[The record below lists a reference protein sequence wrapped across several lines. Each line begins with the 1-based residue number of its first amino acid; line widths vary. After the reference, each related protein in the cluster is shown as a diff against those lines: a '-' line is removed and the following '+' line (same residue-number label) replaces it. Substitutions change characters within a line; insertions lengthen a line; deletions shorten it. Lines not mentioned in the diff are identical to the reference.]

1 MNFIFNSSSTPSYKK
16 LQSHL
21 TQIYLALKT
30 NPKKILEIGIGN
42 KIVSSTLKNYCDV
55 VTADIDNSLKPDFIL
70 DISNSQDFNQFNDN
84 SFDLIILCEVLEH
97 VPYSNI
103 DSIFKSLRRIT
114 KKYVL
119 ISVPNQKNIY
129 ELTLF
134 KKGYDNKIF
143 APYFRI
149 LNLFIEIIN
158 RFGTVL
164 ADIQYN
170 MKRKKRK
177 FKFDGEHYW
186 ELGIEN
192 YSIEKFEN
200 QIQKY
205 FKIIKQ
211 GRLRENFY
219 HHFFLL
225 KK

>member
-1 MNFIFNSSSTPSYKK
+1 MTYIFNTTSYKS

-21 TQIYLALKT
+21 MQIYLALKT

-42 KIVSSTLKNYCDV
+42 KLVSSILKNYCEV
-55 VTADIDNSLKPDFIL
+55 TTADIDKSLKPDFIL
-70 DISNSQDFNQFNDN
+70 DVSNSKDFNQFNDN
-84 SFDLIILCEVLEH
+84 SFDLIIICEVLEH
-97 VPYSNI
+97 VPYINI

-114 KKYVL
+114 KKYVI

-129 ELTLF
+129 KLTLF
-134 KKGYDNKIF
+134 KRGYDNKIF
-143 APYFRI
+143 APYFI
-149 LNLFIEIIN
+149 LLNLFIEIIN

-164 ADIQYN
+164 ADIHYK
-170 MKRKKRK
+170 MKKKKRK

-192 YSIEKFEN
+192 YTLENFEN
-200 QIQKY
+200 QIKKY
-205 FKIIKQ
+205 FKVIKQ
-211 GRLRENFY
+211 GRIRQNFY

>member
-1 MNFIFNSSSTPSYKK
+1 MINLFNTPSYKR

-21 TQIYLALKT
+21 MQIYLALKT
-30 NPKKILEIGIGN
+30 NPTKILEIGIGD
-42 KIVSSTLKNYCDV
+42 KLVTSTLKNYCNV
-55 VTADIDNSLKPDFIL
+55 ITADKDKSLKPDYVL
-70 DISNSQDFNQFNDN
+70 DISNSKDFNQFSDN
-84 SFDLIILCEVLEH
+84 SVDLIIICEVLEH
-97 VPYSNI
+97 VQYDNI

-129 ELTLF
+129 KLTLF

-143 APYFRI
+143 VPYFKI
-149 LNLFIEIIN
+149 LNLFIEIVN
-158 RFGTVL
+158 RIGTVM

-192 YSIEKFEN
+192 YSIENFKN

-205 FKIIKQ
+205 FKVIKQ

>member
-1 MNFIFNSSSTPSYKK
+1 MTYIFNTPSYRR

-21 TQIYLALKT
+21 MQIYLALKT

-42 KIVSSTLKNYCDV
+42 KIVCSTLKNYCEV
-55 VTADIDNSLKPDFIL
+55 ITADIDKSLKPDFIL
-70 DISNSQDFNQFNDN
+70 DISNSKDFNQFNDN
-84 SFDLIILCEVLEH
+84 SFDLIIICEVLEH
-97 VPYSNI
+97 VPYINI
-103 DSIFKSLRRIT
+103 DSILKSLRRIT
-114 KKYVL
+114 KKYVI

-129 ELTLF
+129 KLTLF
-134 KKGYDNKIF
+134 KRGYDNKIF
-143 APYFRI
+143 APYIRL
-149 LNLFIEIIN
+149 LNLFIKIIN

-164 ADIQYN
+164 AEIHYKM
-170 MKRKKRK
+170 MKKNRK

-192 YSIEKFEN
+192 YTLENFEK
-200 QIQKY
+200 QLQKY
-205 FKIIKQ
+205 FKVIMQ